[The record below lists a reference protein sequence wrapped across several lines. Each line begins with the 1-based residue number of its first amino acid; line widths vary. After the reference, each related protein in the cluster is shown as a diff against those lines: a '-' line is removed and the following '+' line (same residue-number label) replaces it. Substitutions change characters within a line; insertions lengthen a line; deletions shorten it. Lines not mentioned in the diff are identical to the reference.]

1 MIKKLQLSEN
11 DDRQL
16 GPRNAL
22 HLADILRGARAR
34 CVRASLMRLTDSDS
48 ALPLP
53 PLAFNISDS
62 HIYCAV
68 RSVGRVEQLH
78 SVIAIRDT

>member
-48 ALPLP
+48 APLP

-68 RSVGRVEQLH
+68 RSVGRVEPH